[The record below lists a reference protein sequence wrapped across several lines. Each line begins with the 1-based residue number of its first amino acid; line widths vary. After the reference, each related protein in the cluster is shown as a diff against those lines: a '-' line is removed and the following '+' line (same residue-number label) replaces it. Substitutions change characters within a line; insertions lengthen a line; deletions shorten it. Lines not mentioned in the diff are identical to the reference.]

1 MLRTPSGGVGRR
13 RSCTPTTTAQ
23 AGRTIWWAASRTYV
37 PWLTQRATPE
47 SLPRMYAILS
57 LLTGVEH
64 DEAVEDGVYLAHTY
78 KTAAER
84 YPHLPLADKIQILL
98 FLCQLA
104 VVTRNVKTYYEECE
118 NHLTELR
125 KERLELIRVRKR
137 TQEQR
142 HELDGIKKQDESPV
156 PEEEEQVTPMEQDPE
171 SNSDSD
177 SDSEQDELASDDD
190 EEGSEG
196 SDSNDSF
203 ASDAGSERYKRLFGS
218 RQESLR
224 EKALQRDA
232 EQARMAAELAKAKE
246 QQRESKQI
254 NAERKRMEDEDL
266 RLARREEAIDREFR
280 RYAMIPRLRPLG
292 KDRFLNRYYWVDGI
306 GTASLAGS
314 SGSVLYQTG
323 RVFVQAASMRE
334 WNDLCKGY
342 SGGSHALTQRRASEL
357 QIQPDAELGEW
368 NVYTKP
374 EQIEELI
381 AWLRIKGVREN
392 ALKAQLLKYRD
403 YIEGGM
409 RKRNDDIALGWR
421 EPVVETRRSARART
435 EQSAQMRLPYMT
447 WRNGNSK

>member
-1 MLRTPSGGVGRR
+1 
-13 RSCTPTTTAQ
+13 
-23 AGRTIWWAASRTYV
+23 
-37 PWLTQRATPE
+37 
-47 SLPRMYAILS
+47 MYAILS

-280 RYAMIPRLRPLG
+280 PVSYTHLTLPT
-292 KDRFLNRYYWVDGI
+292 NREV
-306 GTASLAGS
+306 
-314 SGSVLYQTG
+314 
-323 RVFVQAASMRE
+323 
-334 WNDLCKGY
+334 
-342 SGGSHALTQRRASEL
+342 
-357 QIQPDAELGEW
+357 
-368 NVYTKP
+368 
-374 EQIEELI
+374 
-381 AWLRIKGVREN
+381 
-392 ALKAQLLKYRD
+392 
-403 YIEGGM
+403 
-409 RKRNDDIALGWR
+409 
-421 EPVVETRRSARART
+421 
-435 EQSAQMRLPYMT
+435 
-447 WRNGNSK
+447 